1 MINRMRNIQI
11 EPVIPVV
18 YILGNTIVYLV
29 KKAEMSILR
38 DIIFVLPLFALVK
51 SIFNVADDF
60 GFLFYALTVVGL
72 SVLILRLK

>member
-18 YILGNTIVYLV
+18 YILGNSIVYLD

-60 GFLFYALTVVGL
+60 GFLFYALTAVGL
-72 SVLILRLK
+72 FLLILHLK